1 MSTDPA
7 TIAWYTANAARYTPG
22 FDRTPS
28 RELDPFL
35 DRLEPGARVLELG
48 CGGGR
53 DSARIAARGFAIDAT
68 DGTAAMVEATRS
80 VPGVP
85 ARQLAFDQLAAI
97 EEYDAVWAQACL
109 IHVSRKSFADVLDRI
124 HAALRPG
131 GWHFA
136 SFKLGEGEGRDAFG
150 RLHNFPTKQWIE
162 SAYLHARFAVEESA
176 VFAGQGAD
184 GVQRDWLALTVRKP
198 NC

>member
-1 MSTDPA
+1 VSADPA

-35 DRLEPGARVLELG
+35 DRLKPGARVLELG

-53 DSARIAARGFAIDAT
+53 DSARIAERGFALDAT
-68 DGTAAMVEATRS
+68 DGTAAMVDATRS
-80 VPGVP
+80 VAGVP
-85 ARQLAFDQLAAI
+85 ARHMAFDQLVAVDA
-97 EEYDAVWAQACL
+97 YDAVWAQACL
-109 IHVSRKSFADVLDRI
+109 IHVPRQSFADVVGRI
-124 HAALRPG
+124 RAAMRPE

-136 SFKLGEGEGRDAFG
+136 SFKLGSSEGRDGFG
-150 RLHNFPTKQWIE
+150 RLHNFPTKDWLE
-162 SAYLHARFAVEESA
+162 AAYRAGGFDIKDSV

-198 NC
+198 N

>member
-35 DRLEPGARVLELG
+35 DRLKPGARVLELG

-53 DSARIAARGFAIDAT
+53 DSARIAERGFALDAT

-80 VPGVP
+80 VAGVP
-85 ARQLAFDQLAAI
+85 ARQMAFDHLVAI
-97 EEYDAVWAQACL
+97 DAYDAVWAQACL
-109 IHVSRKSFADVLDRI
+109 IHVPRETFADILGRI
-124 HAALRPG
+124 RAAMRPG

-136 SFKLGEGEGRDAFG
+136 SFKLGSSEGRDAFG
-150 RLHNFPTKQWIE
+150 RLHNFPTKGWLE
-162 SAYLHARFAVEESA
+162 AAYRDAGFVITDNV

-198 NC
+198 D